1 MIIPLLAG
9 LNTIENVGKDCA
21 RCRQTPKQTKR
32 TPPLTWLQRHIV
44 IEPWPRG
51 VTPTRRVDIDVDY
64 FIGSLG
70 GDLRLGGQYQLV
82 EATTPSAAA
91 ITTFDYTETLDA
103 PTYAALVAGHS
114 LALNRL
120 AEDIAQE
127 LAAGGS

>member
-1 MIIPLLAG
+1 M
-9 LNTIENVGKDCA
+9 
-21 RCRQTPKQTKR
+21 
-32 TPPLTWLQRHIV
+32 
-44 IEPWPRG
+44 
-51 VTPTRRVDIDVDY
+51 TPTRRVDIDVDY

-70 GDLRLGGQYQLV
+70 GDLRLGGQYRLV